1 MNYEVAGAGSVS
13 GIVAANKVLKN
24 TYMLL
29 SMTLIFSAV
38 MASVSVAM
46 AVPPMVAMGC
56 SLVALVMVFL
66 LPKFENSSAG
76 IGFVFAFTGL
86 LGFSLGPMLS
96 YYLAVPGGGQMIAQA
111 LGGTGVVF
119 LGLSGYA
126 LTTKRDFSFMR
137 GFLVAGLITII
148 VAGIANIFLQMP
160 ILHVTISSVAAL
172 VFSGLILYDTQ
183 RIARGEETNYI
194 RATVSLY
201 LNIHNLF
208 VHMLSLIGAFS
219 GDD

>member
-76 IGFVFAFTGL
+76 IGFVFA
-86 LGFSLGPMLS
+86 
-96 YYLAVPGGGQMIAQA
+96 
-111 LGGTGVVF
+111 
-119 LGLSGYA
+119 
-126 LTTKRDFSFMR
+126 
-137 GFLVAGLITII
+137 
-148 VAGIANIFLQMP
+148 
-160 ILHVTISSVAAL
+160 
-172 VFSGLILYDTQ
+172 
-183 RIARGEETNYI
+183 
-194 RATVSLY
+194 
-201 LNIHNLF
+201 
-208 VHMLSLIGAFS
+208 
-219 GDD
+219 